1 MTCPRSSLLHGLA
14 LRPKPSLS
22 CRVLC
27 PPPARRW
34 LRQSVV
40 MLSLL
45 LAGFSAHSLDY
56 IFGGPDQNLPIVCV
70 EAAGEGNYQCGALT
84 LAAGETISIGDP
96 KPATITFTG
105 AFTSGAGNTI
115 NLAGSTADLFLVV
128 DGAVTLGAGTSLVGN
143 LTTLNAGAV
152 TIGGDSFISGD
163 LITDTGFLT
172 IGAATVPPP
181 AGAPPQTGVGGSV
194 STQTGYISMGAGSV
208 INGSATTELAG
219 YVVLGA
225 GAEIGGPIVTLGAGY
240 VVLGANAKVGGSI
253 TVGGLTGADYVTT
266 GVGSTVAGNI
276 STAGSYIVL
285 GADTVVSGSISTQ
298 NSYITIGADAIVT
311 GEISTNDPTSAITL
325 GLSSEV
331 FSICCNNGAGDTCL
345 VDGSGGTTP
354 APLVCAGV
362 SVVAAGFACLEPGTN
377 APWDAAVRQPLYT
390 KLVGTNFTLDI
401 GALKTGDTLED
412 KYAETVTVELVD
424 GSGDTACAS
433 RTEIAS
439 ASQTLSFTD
448 ADGGRKS
455 TADMVVNKAY
465 ASLRC
470 RVSDANQTPSV
481 VACSTDSFAVR
492 PRVFVVSSPNAN
504 ADSSGVSTTALPMI
518 KAVAAFS
525 LSATSAAGYNG
536 TPLLDI
542 SALQAHSDAITNG
555 SLSGSL
561 GTSDA
566 TTGIAEGDFT
576 YSEVGYFRLNAGS
589 LTDTIFT
596 TVDQSADCT
605 DDFSNTLVGGK
616 YGCKFGNS
624 DASDYF
630 GRFIPDH
637 FEVVVVQGC
646 TAGDFTYS
654 AQPFTT
660 IIRARN
666 GLTSPAI
673 TVNYHGLAPPYFANS
688 VTLSEADTL
697 TTGGLTLTTLT
708 ASEFSMGMANPTPAF
723 TFASQ
728 ATAPVMIRLHAADS
742 DNVSSSGYET
752 AATTTIRSGR
762 VRLLNAFGSEILDLP
777 MIMRSEY
784 WQSEAS
790 GWQPNTAD
798 SCSNASLAFSA
809 VTTPDITGNTC
820 VWDTGTATGNSANGC
835 GGTPPNGKQYKE
847 VGVAG
852 FAGDF
857 NLWLKAPGPGNAG
870 SIDVIASVPDWLQY
884 NWTGAAANPIGRTT
898 FGVYKSKSDKVIHRR
913 ERY

>member
-1 MTCPRSSLLHGLA
+1 MTCPRSSLLHRLA
-14 LRPKPSLS
+14 LQPMPSLS

-27 PPPARRW
+27 GRPAGRW
-34 LRQSVV
+34 LLQSVV

-45 LAGFSAHSLDY
+45 LVGLPAHSLDY
-56 IFGGPDQNLPIVCV
+56 QFGTPEQFLPPGC
-70 EAAGEGNYQCGALT
+70 AAGVAEGNYDCGALT
-84 LAAGETISIGDP
+84 LAAGDTISIGDP

-105 AFTSGAGNTI
+105 AFTSGANNDI
-115 NLAGSTADLFLVV
+115 NKSGLTSDLSLVV
-128 DGAVTLGAGTSLVGN
+128 DGAVTLGASSILVAN

-152 TIGGDSFISGD
+152 TIGGNAFLSGD
-163 LITDTGFLT
+163 LITDTGSLT

-181 AGAPPQTGVGGSV
+181 AGVPPQTGVGGGV
-194 STQTGYISMGAGSV
+194 STQTGYISMGADSV
-208 INGSATTELAG
+208 INGSATTEKAG

-225 GAEIGGPIVTLGAGY
+225 NAAVGGPIVTLGAGY
-240 VVLGANAKVGGSI
+240 VVLGADAAVAGSIAVGG
-253 TVGGLTGADYVTT
+253 VTGADYVTT
-266 GVGSTVAGNI
+266 GVGATVGGDI
-276 STAGSYIVL
+276 SAVGSYIVL
-285 GADTVVSGSISTQ
+285 GASTEVSGSISTQ
-298 NSYITIGADAIVT
+298 NSYITVGADAVVT
-311 GEISTNDPTSAITL
+311 GEISTNDPVSGITL
-325 GLSSEV
+325 GLFSKV
-331 FSICCNNGAGDTCL
+331 FSICCNNGAGDACL
-345 VDGSGGTTP
+345 IDGSGAATDP
-354 APLVCAGV
+354 PLVCAGV
-362 SVVAAGFACLEPGTN
+362 SAVAAGFSCLESGTN
-377 APWDAAVRQPLYT
+377 SPWDAALRQPLYS
-390 KLVGTNFTLDI
+390 KLVGTNFALDI
-401 GALKTGDTLED
+401 AALKTGDTLED

-433 RTEIAS
+433 RTAIEEP
-439 ASQTLSFTD
+439 QPLSFTA

-470 RVSDANQTPSV
+470 RVSEANQAASV
-481 VACSTDSFAVR
+481 VACSTDNFAVR
-492 PRVFVVSSPNAN
+492 PRFFVVNSPSAN
-504 ADSSGVSTTALPMI
+504 ADSSGVSTAALPMI
-518 KAVAAFS
+518 KAGAAFS
-525 LSATSAAGYNG
+525 LTATSAAGYNG
-536 TPLLDI
+536 TPLLDT
-542 SALQAHSDAITNG
+542 STLEAHSDAITNG

-561 GTSDA
+561 GASDA
-566 TTGIAEGDFT
+566 TTGIAEGVTFT
-576 YSEVGYFRLNAGS
+576 YSEVGYFRLDAGS
-589 LTDTIFT
+589 LTDTSFT
-596 TVDQSADCT
+596 TVDQPADCT

-616 YGCKFGNS
+616 YGCKFGNI
-624 DASDYF
+624 DATNYF
-630 GRFIPDH
+630 GRFVPDH
-637 FEVVVVQGC
+637 FEVVVAQGC

-660 IIRARN
+660 TILAMN
-666 GLTSPAI
+666 GLTTPAT

-688 VTLSEADTL
+688 VTLSESNAVTAGDLAL
-697 TTGGLTLTTLT
+697 TALT
-708 ASEFSMGMANPTPAF
+708 ASEFSMGIANPTPAF
-723 TFASQ
+723 AFASQ
-728 ATAPVMIRLHAADS
+728 ATAPAMIRLHAADS

-762 VRLLNAFGSEILDLP
+762 VRLLNSFGSEILDLP
-777 MIMRSEY
+777 MTMRSEY

-820 VWDTGTATGNSANGC
+820 VWDTGTAPGNSANGC

-857 NLWLKAPGPGNAG
+857 NLWLKAPGTGNAG